1 MDRLETALIILAF
14 ALVVL
19 ALLRRILGGRLRKP
33 GLFSLTGSLSLFSL
47 SSDDSDSDG
56 GD

>member
-1 MDRLETALIILAF
+1 MDSFETILIILALT
-14 ALVVL
+14 LVVL
-19 ALLRRILGGRLRKP
+19 ALLRRVLGGRRRKP
-33 GLFSLTGSLSLFSL
+33 GLFTLSGGLSLFSL